1 MFYANNIRGFLSS
14 RKELYISR
22 FYLWGHA
29 RIDPP
34 KILKNKNTF
43 CQVSVYTKAND
54 GKKEIGSTYSFIVV
68 CCQYW
73 LSRVRPDRISHPR
86 LASSL
91 SQELYWASV
100 TRDIDIAIIVIQL
113 CQQSTLSAS
122 EHYPHYY
129 ICFCSSLRGASTLQS
144 LNMSQFKIEFVSRA
158 CCSTSRCTFSWRNV
172 Y

>member
-1 MFYANNIRGFLSS
+1 MPVSIHQNI
-14 RKELYISR
+14 
-22 FYLWGHA
+22 
-29 RIDPP
+29 
-34 KILKNKNTF
+34 KNKNTF

-86 LASSL
+86 LPRLFLSHRSCVL
-91 SQELYWASV
+91 SQRDSRYWYCNNSHTTVSAENTLS
-100 TRDIDIAIIVIQL
+100 IITL
-113 CQQSTLSAS
+113 STLLYLLLFLTARCINAPVSK
-122 EHYPHYY
+122 HV
-129 ICFCSSLRGASTLQS
+129 TL
-144 LNMSQFKIEFVSRA
+144 SQFKIEFVSRA

>member
-73 LSRVRPDRISHPR
+73 LAWQDLTSPPR
-86 LASSL
+86 LFLSHRSCVL
-91 SQELYWASV
+91 SQRDSRYWYCNNSHTTVSAEYTLSIR
-100 TRDIDIAIIVIQL
+100 TL
-113 CQQSTLSAS
+113 STLLYLLLFLTARCINS
-122 EHYPHYY
+122 P
-129 ICFCSSLRGASTLQS
+129 
-144 LNMSQFKIEFVSRA
+144 VSKHV
-158 CCSTSRCTFSWRNV
+158 TI
-172 Y
+172 